1 MKSVCILTQSHL
13 CRNPRVVKEAN
24 TLAAAGFKVTILTTF
39 TDADLL
45 EEDLKLINTS
55 KIEIKGIVNII
66 SGQASKWYCVK
77 HRLVRRLAGEVI
89 RRFGWENILT
99 LGYDY
104 CANLKAAIREN
115 ADLYTCHQEMS
126 TVIGCKLIKRG
137 FKVAFDFE
145 DWYSHDLLPE
155 ANKTRP
161 IKLLEKY
168 EKFALRNSVLNY
180 TTSKSMAAGF
190 AAFAG
195 VDPPKVLHNV
205 FPLAE
210 RELLDGKHK
219 DRSDL
224 SRPSMHWYS
233 QTIGPGRGLEFLVKT
248 LEKVSTPVQLHLRG
262 NCSEEFKNEITSI
275 FPVEKGHLLFFH
287 RLVPHQ
293 ELLSRITEH
302 DIGLAVEEVRPD
314 SRNLTITNK
323 ILQYLLG
330 GIAVIASDTA
340 GQREVA
346 TLAPD
351 AVFLFK
357 NYDSDDLSLKI
368 NSLIADKALLENAK
382 KSALS
387 IASKIF
393 CWEHQEK
400 LLVNWINEVT

>member
-1 MKSVCILTQSHL
+1 
-13 CRNPRVVKEAN
+13 
-24 TLAAAGFKVTILTTF
+24 
-39 TDADLL
+39 
-45 EEDLKLINTS
+45 
-55 KIEIKGIVNII
+55 
-66 SGQASKWYCVK
+66 
-77 HRLVRRLAGEVI
+77 
-89 RRFGWENILT
+89 
-99 LGYDY
+99 
-104 CANLKAAIREN
+104 
-115 ADLYTCHQEMS
+115 
-126 TVIGCKLIKRG
+126 
-137 FKVAFDFE
+137 
-145 DWYSHDLLPE
+145 
-155 ANKTRP
+155 
-161 IKLLEKY
+161 
-168 EKFALRNSVLNY
+168 
-180 TTSKSMAAGF
+180 
-190 AAFAG
+190 
-195 VDPPKVLHNV
+195 
-205 FPLAE
+205 
-210 RELLDGKHK
+210 
-219 DRSDL
+219 
-224 SRPSMHWYS
+224 
-233 QTIGPGRGLEFLVKT
+233 
-248 LEKVSTPVQLHLRG
+248 
-262 NCSEEFKNEITSI
+262 
-275 FPVEKGHLLFFH
+275 
-287 RLVPHQ
+287 LVPHQ